1 MEEMESRKQEEMNI
15 LGVEEIIGETR
26 EKEIQVIAFKLS
38 SELVSVPIE
47 RVIEITNNRDITP
60 VPKAPK
66 YVIGVMNLRGKIVP
80 VVNLKEHL
88 GIPYELPDDIYTRNK
103 IVIVESPR
111 GEVGV
116 VADEIVGSIKFPE
129 GDILPEPIG
138 TVGIDVK
145 YISGVVQLDGEL
157 LIILN
162 IDSIFNREE

>member
-1 MEEMESRKQEEMNI
+1 MENKQGRSV
-15 LGVEEIIGETR
+15 LGVEELIGEVR
-26 EKEIQVIAFKLS
+26 EREIQVIAFRLS
-38 SELVSVPIE
+38 NELVSVPIE

-88 GIPYELPDDIYTRNK
+88 GIPYSLPEDIYSKNK

-111 GEVGV
+111 GEVGIIT
-116 VADEIVGSIKFPE
+116 DEIVGSIKFLE

-138 TVGIDVK
+138 TIGIDVK
-145 YISGVVQLDGEL
+145 FISGVVQLDHEL

-162 IDSIFNREE
+162 IDSIFNQEE